1 MVGPGGLPAP
11 DAPALVVARGAAAV
25 EAVSAAV
32 VAGDAVLE
40 EDVRRALRGVAV
52 AHLGQVALVGG
63 AAAYRAGWKE
73 LKEEEES
80 FSTIWEPFR
89 ELFAP
94 FNEDLTI
101 RYFGNMVIS
110 AIWAI
115 SAGQNRG
122 P

>member
-1 MVGPGGLPAP
+1 MRPSPVAARRAGHVELSEAAVVGPGGLPAP
-11 DAPALVVARGAAAV
+11 DAPALVVARGTAAV
-25 EAVSAAV
+25 EAVPAAV

-73 LKEEEES
+73 LEEEEN
-80 FSTIWEPFR
+80 FCNIFDVFHVICNLP
-89 ELFAP
+89 
-94 FNEDLTI
+94 
-101 RYFGNMVIS
+101 GN
-110 AIWAI
+110 
-115 SAGQNRG
+115 